1 MTAADEALAKR
12 IADSGAR
19 RVAFLGL
26 AKNVGKTTA
35 LVSVLSRL
43 HEKGVPI
50 GATSAGRDG
59 EEFDAITGDRKPRFR
74 LRPGQL
80 VATAESSF
88 VGDEGSFELIR
99 VLPFAT
105 RFGPIQIRRAR
116 SDGEIEVMG
125 PTTSSQL
132 STAAAALEQSGSR
145 LVLIDGAFGRRAFAS
160 ARVCDGIVLSV
171 GLAAGANVESALSA
185 ARSAIALLDLR
196 EPLPGAKT
204 RRFEGAV
211 TDADVVASPLASGE
225 TLLAE
230 DFAAIFLSPDVRRD
244 LDRRGAAL
252 AVSRPAR
259 VIAVT
264 ANPTAPGRDP
274 TSAREF
280 FDALAAAL
288 PGVALVDL
296 KADLCRLPSP
306 PVG

>member
-1 MTAADEALAKR
+1 MTAADEALAER
-12 IADSGAR
+12 VADSGSR

-35 LVSVLSRL
+35 LVSVLSLL
-43 HEKGVPI
+43 HEKGFRV

-74 LRPGQL
+74 LWPGQL
-80 VATAESSF
+80 VASAESSF
-88 VGDEGSFELIR
+88 AGDDGSFELVR
-99 VLPFAT
+99 ALPFAT
-105 RFGPIQIRRAR
+105 RFGPIQIRRAGR
-116 SDGEIEVMG
+116 SCEIEVMG

-132 STAAAALEQSGSR
+132 SGAAAALEQIGSQ

-171 GLAAGANVESALSA
+171 GVAAGTNVESALSA
-185 ARSAIALLDLR
+185 ARSSIALLDLK
-196 EPLPGAKT
+196 EPLPGART

-211 TDADVVASPLASGE
+211 TDADVAASPPAAGE

-230 DFAAIFLSPDVRRD
+230 DFAAIFLSPEIRRD
-244 LDRRGAAL
+244 LERRGVAL

-259 VIAVT
+259 LIAVT

-274 TSAREF
+274 EPARDF
-280 FDALAAAL
+280 FDALAVVL
-288 PGVALVDL
+288 PGVALIDL
-296 KADLCRLPSP
+296 KANLCRLP
-306 PVG
+306 

>member
-1 MTAADEALAKR
+1 MTAADDELARR

-35 LVSVLSRL
+35 LVSVLSRF
-43 HEKGVPI
+43 HERLLPV

-74 LRPGQL
+74 LWPGQL
-80 VATAESSF
+80 VASAESTF
-88 VGDEGSFELIR
+88 GGDDGSFELVR
-99 VLPFAT
+99 ALPFAT
-105 RFGPIQIRRAR
+105 RFGPIQVRRVR
-116 SDGEIEVMG
+116 SDSEIEVMG

-132 STAAAALEQSGSR
+132 SAAAAALEQSGSR

-171 GLAAGANVESALSA
+171 GLAAAASLEGAMFA
-185 ARSAIALLDLR
+185 ARSAIALLDLK

-211 TDADVVASPLASGE
+211 TEADLSANPPAEGE
-225 TLLAE
+225 TVLAE
-230 DFAAIFLSPDVRRD
+230 DFAAIFLSPEVRRD
-244 LDRRGAAL
+244 LHRRGIAL

-259 VIAVT
+259 LIAVT
-264 ANPTAPGRDP
+264 SNPTAPGRNP
-274 TSAREF
+274 ASAREF
-280 FDALAAAL
+280 FDALAAVL
-288 PGVALVDL
+288 PDVALLDL
-296 KADLCRLPSP
+296 KANLCRLP
-306 PVG
+306 

>member
-1 MTAADEALAKR
+1 MTAADEALAER
-12 IADSGAR
+12 IADSESR

-43 HEKGVPI
+43 HGKGFRV

-74 LRPGQL
+74 LWPGQL
-80 VATAESSF
+80 VASAESSF
-88 VGDEGSFELIR
+88 ARDDSSFELVR
-99 VLPFAT
+99 VLPFGT
-105 RFGPIQIRRAR
+105 RFGPIQIRRV
-116 SDGEIEVMG
+116 SSSCEIEVMG

-132 STAAAALEQSGSR
+132 SGAAFALEQIGSR

-171 GLAAGANVESALSA
+171 GLAAGTSVESALSA
-185 ARSAIALLDLR
+185 ARSAIALLDLK
-196 EPLPGAKT
+196 EPLPGART

-211 TDADVVASPLASGE
+211 TDGDVAANPPAAGE

-230 DFAAIFLSPDVRRD
+230 DFASIFLSPEVRRG
-244 LDRRGAAL
+244 LERSGVAL

-259 VIAVT
+259 LIAVT

-274 TSAREF
+274 APAHEF
-280 FDALAAAL
+280 FGALAGAL
-288 PGVALVDL
+288 PGVALFDL
-296 KADLCRLPSP
+296 KAGLHRVP
-306 PVG
+306 

>member
-1 MTAADEALAKR
+1 VTAADEELAGR

-35 LVSVLSRL
+35 LVSVLARL
-43 HEKGVPI
+43 HQRLLPV

-74 LRPGQL
+74 LWPGQL
-80 VATAESSF
+80 VASAESTF
-88 VGDEGSFELIR
+88 AGDDNSFELVR
-99 VLPFAT
+99 ALPFAT
-105 RFGPIQIRRAR
+105 RFGPIQVRRVR
-116 SDGEIEVMG
+116 SDSEIEVMG

-132 STAAAALEQSGSR
+132 SAAAAALEQSGSR

-171 GLAAGANVESALSA
+171 GLAAGSSLESALSA
-185 ARSAIALLDLR
+185 ARSAIALLDLK

-211 TDADVVASPLASGE
+211 TDADLSANPPAEGE
-225 TLLAE
+225 TVLAE
-230 DFAAIFLSPDVRRD
+230 DFAAIFLSPEVRRD
-244 LDRRGAAL
+244 LHRRGIAL

-259 VIAVT
+259 LIAVT
-264 ANPTAPGRDP
+264 SNPTAPGRNP
-274 TSAREF
+274 ASAREF
-280 FDALAAAL
+280 FDSLLPML
-288 PGVALVDL
+288 PGVPVFDL
-296 KADLCRLPSP
+296 EAGLARLP
-306 PVG
+306 